1 MHHQH
6 HQPTGE
12 GLANA
17 DQLLDR
23 LQTRM
28 RHINTMARWAEQW
41 AVEVAGLREEMAG
54 MSAELTL
61 AQDELT
67 FWRRS
72 KARELLIDPD
82 ELPPSHYLKALR
94 APQSEPHRPVAVE
107 IDGDQWLIGLRRDRS
122 TVVDPIVEM
131 RDWQR
136 SVDIAREVAEEDM

>member
-1 MHHQH
+1 MHHPH

-17 DQLLDR
+17 DHLLDR

-28 RHINTMARWAEQW
+28 RCITTMARWADQW
-41 AVEVAGLREEMAG
+41 AAQTAELREELAG

-61 AQDELT
+61 AQQELT
-67 FWRRS
+67 YWRRT
-72 KARELLIDPD
+72 KAREVGLDPD
-82 ELPPSHYLKALR
+82 DLPPTHYLEALH

-122 TVVDPIVEM
+122 TVADPIVEM
-131 RDWQR
+131 RDWRR
-136 SVDIAREVAEEDM
+136 SLDIAREVAEEDM